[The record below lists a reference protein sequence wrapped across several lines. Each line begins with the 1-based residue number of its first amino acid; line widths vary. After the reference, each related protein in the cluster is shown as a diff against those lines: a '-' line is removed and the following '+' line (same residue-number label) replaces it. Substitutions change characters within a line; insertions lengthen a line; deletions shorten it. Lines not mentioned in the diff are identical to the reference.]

1 MMSIDNTDLQL
12 QIRDIMDEEDPYA
25 AAKHAVS
32 MHKYAN
38 RRSGIWG
45 QVILVT
51 VIASAFYFKSAWP
64 LAIGFL
70 AYISI
75 HIYLMYSCIKFVEKT
90 TGLSSDDQAQF
101 SRLYKSNA
109 DPDFTKSVDEHYKG
123 SLEAAKQLKETV
135 RY

>member
-1 MMSIDNTDLQL
+1 MSINSSDLQS
-12 QIRDIMDEEDPYA
+12 QIRDLMDEEDPYA
-25 AAKHAVS
+25 AARYAVS

-45 QVILVT
+45 QITLVV

-75 HIYLMYSCIKFVEKT
+75 HIYLMYSCIKFVEKN
-90 TGLSSDDQAQF
+90 TGLASDDQAQF

-123 SLEAAKQLKETV
+123 SLEAAKQLKAAIKN
-135 RY
+135 